1 MEIKR
6 FNLLLFDKTIGIR
19 TLSNY
24 YYYYDDDDDVRFQ
37 YFPPFYDNGKLNHF
51 YPTDALLTFL
61 MCEYELKKIK
71 ILGRKFYAVLTR
83 EGEIIY
89 QYTRP
94 DSFFLNFRFDDE
106 DESYFYLID
115 GFSTRVLYK
124 THGMKKPKIL
134 ELYEINPIFI
144 NKMKE
149 LLKKEEI
156 IRRPYREDYIII
168 YI

>member
-6 FNLLLFDKTIGIR
+6 FNLLLFDNTIGIR

-24 YYYYDDDDDVRFQ
+24 YYYDDDDNDVKFQ

-51 YPTDALLTFL
+51 YPTDTLLTFL
-61 MCEYELKKIK
+61 MCEYELKRIK
-71 ILGRKFYAVLTR
+71 ILGRKFYTILIR

-89 QYTRP
+89 HYTRP
-94 DSFFLNFRFDDE
+94 DKFFLKVRFDGE
-106 DESYFYLID
+106 DESYSSLID
-115 GFSTRVLYK
+115 GFSTTVLYK
-124 THGMKKPKIL
+124 THGMKKPELL

-149 LLKKEEI
+149 LLKKEVR
-156 IRRPYREDYIII
+156 RRPYREDYMGI
-168 YI
+168 YM